1 MYYIN
6 SKPIGRGS
14 KIVTTEYEFAT
25 KEEAEKK
32 LDEILTIVMSEK
44 IMESVYS
51 YFYSYYI
58 SRRCTK
64 DWEIFRKYKQKQF
77 YEKIN

>member
-32 LDEILTIVMSEK
+32 LDEILTIVMSDELIEK
-44 IMESVYS
+44 STVYS

-64 DWEIFRKYKQKQF
+64 DWKIFRKYK
-77 YEKIN
+77 

>member
-14 KIVTTEYEFAT
+14 KSVTTEYEFAT

-44 IMESVYS
+44 
-51 YFYSYYI
+51 
-58 SRRCTK
+58 
-64 DWEIFRKYKQKQF
+64 
-77 YEKIN
+77 

>member
-14 KIVTTEYEFAT
+14 KSVTTQYEFAT

-32 LDEILTIVMSEK
+32 LDEISTIVMSDE
-44 IMESVYS
+44 IVESTVYS

-64 DWEIFRKYKQKQF
+64 DWEIFRKWKLKSY
-77 YEKIN
+77 

>member
-6 SKPIGRGS
+6 SQPIDCS
-14 KIVTTEYEFAT
+14 KSVTTEYEFAT

-32 LDEILTIVMSEK
+32 LDEILTIIHSDEMLSSEFS
-44 IMESVYS
+44 M
-51 YFYSYYI
+51 FRDYYI

-64 DWEIFRKYKQKQF
+64 DWVIFRKYKHK
-77 YEKIN
+77 KH

>member
-6 SKPIGRGS
+6 SQPIDSS
-14 KIVTTEYEFAT
+14 KTVTTEYEFAT

-32 LDEILTIVMSEK
+32 LDEILTIIQSDEIESSEFS
-44 IMESVYS
+44 M
-51 YFYSYYI
+51 FCDYYI

-64 DWEIFRKYKQKQF
+64 DWEIFRKYKHK
-77 YEKIN
+77 KH